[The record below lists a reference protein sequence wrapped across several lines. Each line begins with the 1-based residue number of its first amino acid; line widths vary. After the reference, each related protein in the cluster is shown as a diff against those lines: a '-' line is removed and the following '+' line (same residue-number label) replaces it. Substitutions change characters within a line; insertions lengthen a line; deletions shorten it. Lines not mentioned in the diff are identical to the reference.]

1 MLVTELMRGGDLFER
16 LRDIESF
23 DEASA
28 QELAAQIVS
37 AMWVA
42 KDLRAWVET
51 CMAGLQLRTVF
62 CVTTL

>member
-28 QELAAQIVS
+28 QES
-37 AMWVA
+37 PRRSSPPWVA
-42 KDLRAWVET
+42 MDWRAWVKA
-51 CMAGLQLRTVF
+51 CMAGL
-62 CVTTL
+62 